1 MDNTKI
7 LDDTYYALFVHIIQR
22 IKMVT
27 IRLYVHHIF
36 NYALQLV

>member
-22 IKMVT
+22 INT
-27 IRLYVHHIF
+27 YGLDTFIGTSYF
-36 NYALQLV
+36 